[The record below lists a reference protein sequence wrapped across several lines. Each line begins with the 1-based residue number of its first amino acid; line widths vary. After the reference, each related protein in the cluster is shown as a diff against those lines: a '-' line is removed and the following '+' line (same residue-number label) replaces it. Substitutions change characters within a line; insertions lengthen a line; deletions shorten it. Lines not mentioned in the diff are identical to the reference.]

1 MQLSTARIAELD
13 INRPARALTVLRWSD
28 FILAVGGE
36 LGALAMAVQSV
47 AGRR

>member
-1 MQLSTARIAELD
+1 MQLSTRIAEFD
-13 INRPARALTVLRWSD
+13 INRPARRSTVLRWSD
-28 FILAVGGE
+28 VILIVGAG